1 MRMPSILALAL
12 LAALLPALPAAAQ
25 IGTPG
30 NAPLAPGGPRQGLGP
45 PSITDHV
52 PDIRLRSDGGG
63 IPGAG
68 PPIDYGARPTSP
80 PAGPLYVPRYGAAE
94 RRPPRATGR
103 HCETPRR
110 SCALASRA
118 FLGAACTCRLPGKS
132 RARGYVVP

>member
-1 MRMPSILALAL
+1 MKTPSVLVLVL
-12 LAALLPALPAAAQ
+12 LAAPLPAAAQ

-80 PAGPLYVPRYGAAE
+80 PASAGPLYVPRYGVIE

-110 SCALASRA
+110 SCALPRRA
-118 FLGAACTCRLPGKS
+118 AVGAACTCRLPGKS
-132 RARGYVVP
+132 RVRGYVVP